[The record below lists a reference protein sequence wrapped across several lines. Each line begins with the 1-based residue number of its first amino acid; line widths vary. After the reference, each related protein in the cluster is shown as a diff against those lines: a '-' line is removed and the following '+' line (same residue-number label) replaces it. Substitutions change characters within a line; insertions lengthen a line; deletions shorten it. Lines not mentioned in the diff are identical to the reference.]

1 MENNATS
8 NYKKRFIIVLI
19 ALLAVIPI
27 GFFLQV
33 KMQAKMDAVTLA
45 IKHQQDTLAIMQ
57 HVVNA
62 NALLLKG
69 QRDSALALYAL
80 YDANDWVTQLK
91 DQHLWLVDSLLNQ
104 KVVVREVVQ
113 VPVENGT
120 AKRSTIPP
128 ETEALI
134 GALSKEVALSKNER
148 DSMERNASRERTEWM
163 KRMAEMEK
171 SNDWKYLKFY
181 KKTKGMYVNYVGQ
194 LKNGAAEGNGV
205 GIYASGSVYRGQW
218 KNGLRHGEG
227 IFEWADGEKYEGD
240 YEEDARHGYGTYYWS
255 NGLRY
260 EGQWKNDKREGT
272 GTLYDKNNKIV
283 AEGAWK
289 NDKVVKK

>member
-1 MENNATS
+1 MEKIATS

-19 ALLAVIPI
+19 ALLAVLGI
-27 GFFLQV
+27 GFFMQV
-33 KMQAKMDAVTLA
+33 KMQAKMEAVTLA
-45 IKHQQDTLAIMQ
+45 MEDQQDTLAIMQ
-57 HVVNA
+57 HVVGA

-69 QRDSALALYAL
+69 EKDSALAMYAL
-80 YDANDWVTQLK
+80 YDSIDWVTQLK
-91 DQHLWLVDSLLNQ
+91 DQYLWLVDSLLNQ

-113 VPVENGT
+113 VPVEHGN
-120 AKRSTIPP
+120 AKRSIMPP

-134 GALSKEVALSKNER
+134 GALSEEIAVSKNKR
-148 DSMERNASRERTEWM
+148 DSMERNATRERAEWI

-227 IFEWADGEKYEGD
+227 IFEWADGEKYEGE
-240 YEEDARHGYGTYYWS
+240 YVEDARQGYGTYYWS

-260 EGQWKNDKREGT
+260 EGQWINDKREGT